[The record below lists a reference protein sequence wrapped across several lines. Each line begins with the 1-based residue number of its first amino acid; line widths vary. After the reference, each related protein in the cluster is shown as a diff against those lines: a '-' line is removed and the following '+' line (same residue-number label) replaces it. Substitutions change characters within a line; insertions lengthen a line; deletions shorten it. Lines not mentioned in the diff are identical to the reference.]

1 MPEKRYHIH
10 VICSPDDQVEMLDG
24 LAIFMEKRAFL
35 TKDLMQGDTE
45 SAGYSRRCID
55 DCDYLF
61 MLVGDSYGKLHNTGV
76 SQLHLSYIYAKTKA
90 KPIVIF
96 LKSHNKNSQLNLT
109 RQYQDFTLMVE
120 KQNPNSIYYYD
131 ETIKY
136 KEFFEPI
143 YRKLITEYKKS
154 GWQKAI
160 LDKDEN
166 LDSLRNSKQKEVA
179 TVCSLPILSSTV
191 KKSSLFDIDK
201 SVNLDVEIMVNFTAH
216 AYQGSNL
223 RDVTLMA
230 SLTWRQV
237 LTLIAEAVN
246 PMYFVVFQRAVNT
259 LIEKTALKIVQK
271 QLSQDVH
278 AVSRVQIST
287 QDTKWL
293 VSQMIQF
300 GWISQSNSNNAELT
314 STRAKLEQDL
324 LLITELGK
332 RKLQKG

>member
-10 VICSPDDQVEMLDG
+10 VICSPDDQVEILDG

-35 TKDLMQGDTE
+35 TRDLMQGDTE

-55 DCDYLF
+55 ACDYLF

-96 LKSHNKNSQLNLT
+96 LKSHNENSQINLT

-120 KQNPNSIYYYD
+120 KQNPTSIYYYD
-131 ETIKY
+131 ETIKI
-136 KEFFEPI
+136 KEFLEPI
-143 YRKLITEYKKS
+143 YHKLITEYQKA
-154 GWQKAI
+154 GWQKAK
-160 LDKDEN
+160 LTEN
-166 LDSLRNSKQKEVA
+166 TSLHGLGNTRTRSVQVSTPPVLEKA
-179 TVCSLPILSSTV
+179 SLLELSAV
-191 KKSSLFDIDK
+191 DK

-216 AYQGSNL
+216 AYQESNL
-223 RDVTLMA
+223 KDVTLMA

-237 LTLIAEAVN
+237 LTLIAEAIN
-246 PMYFVVFQRAVNT
+246 PMYFTLFQRAVNT
-259 LIEKTALKIVQK
+259 LIERQALDIAQK
-271 QLSQDVH
+271 QLSKNVH
-278 AVSRVQIST
+278 AVSRVQVSI
-287 QDTKWL
+287 QDAKWL
-293 VSQMIQF
+293 ISQMIQF

-314 STRAKLEQDL
+314 GTRARLEQDL

-332 RKLQKG
+332 QKLQTG

>member
-1 MPEKRYHIH
+1 MPDKRYHIH
-10 VICSPDDQVEMLDG
+10 VICSPDDQVEILDG

-35 TKDLMQGDTE
+35 TRDLMQGDTE

-96 LKSHNKNSQLNLT
+96 LKSHNKNSQIKLT

-131 ETIKY
+131 ENIQV
-136 KEFFEPI
+136 KEFLAPI
-143 YRKLITEYKKS
+143 YQKLITEHKKAGWKKS
-154 GWQKAI
+154 
-160 LDKDEN
+160 LLNESP
-166 LDSLRNSKQKEVA
+166 SLHSFRNNKSKQPVKVS
-179 TVCSLPILSSTV
+179 TPPVLSTQPPR
-191 KKSSLFDIDK
+191 SSLFDIDK

-216 AYQGSNL
+216 AYQESNL
-223 RDVTLMA
+223 KDVTLMA

-237 LTLIAEAVN
+237 LTLIADAVN
-246 PMYFVVFQRAVNT
+246 PMYLAVFQRAVNSV
-259 LIEKTALKIVQK
+259 IEKTALDIVQK
-271 QLSQDVH
+271 QVSKNVH
-278 AVSRVQIST
+278 AVSRVQVSI

-293 VSQMIQF
+293 ISQMIQF
-300 GWISQSNSNNAELT
+300 GWISQSNSNHAELP
-314 STRAKLEQDL
+314 TRSKLEQDL

-332 RKLQKG
+332 QKLQTG